1 MSQPRQAARRPA
13 STRTKGTTSW
23 RQVREAEIA
32 AARAGLSANGPGTI
46 LPRAVVDACL
56 DALSWP
62 WSAKLS
68 LLIDQAVIAEESAG
82 DLA

>member
-13 STRTKGTTSW
+13 SARIKRPAAW
-23 RQVREAEIA
+23 RRVREAEIA
-32 AARAGLSANGPGTI
+32 AARLRLSPDGPAMI
-46 LPRAVVDACL
+46 PPRVAVEACL